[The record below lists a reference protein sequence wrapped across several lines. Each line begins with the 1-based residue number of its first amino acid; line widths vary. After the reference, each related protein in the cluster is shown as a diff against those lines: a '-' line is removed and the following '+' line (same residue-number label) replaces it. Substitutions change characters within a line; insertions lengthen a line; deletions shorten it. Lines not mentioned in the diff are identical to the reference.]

1 MLLNPK
7 WGSFPKP
14 TLSSKFLLALK
25 LLLSCLCSSSLFL
38 LWVPCL
44 AYFPFLIQFVFL
56 FFFFLGFLGL
66 PLLFWTF

>member
-14 TLSSKFLLALK
+14 TLSSKFLALK
-25 LLLSCLCSSSLFL
+25 VLLSSLCSSSLFL
-38 LWVPCL
+38 LWVPSL
-44 AYFPFLIQFVFL
+44 AYFAFLIQFVFV